1 MPALAPG
8 ATISADDKSAAIP
21 SDLRWIPQRKG
32 FLMLRTATP
41 ALSRQAPAQAARV
54 DRNETSVSGRV
65 QSIDIVRGAVML
77 LMAIDHVR
85 VYSGLPA
92 GGPTPGIFLTRR
104 ITHFVAPAFIFLAG
118 TSAFLHGRK
127 LADISSLARFLVT
140 RGLWLVL
147 LELTVLRVA
156 WTFNFDF
163 SHYLLAGVIWV
174 IGWCMVLLAGL
185 IFLPVRALAAFGLV
199 VVLGHNIFD
208 QFSQSLFPMVQQSHW
223 GWLWQIL
230 YFGGPIQ
237 IGENG
242 PTLFVLYSIVPWVGV
257 MALGYVFGRVIIMD
271 DPVRRKICLALGTTA
286 IALFL
291 LLRGFNLYGD
301 PRPWVAPAH
310 PASAQSQNAP
320 HLNSGASTATAGS
333 AAQQA
338 APVAPPRRPQAPA
351 WISFLNTTKY
361 PASLLFLLM
370 TLGPMLLVLPL
381 LENAGGRVTGV
392 LKIFGR
398 VPFFYYVLHIPLIH
412 CAAMIVSLL
421 RTGSVAAW
429 LFMNH
434 PVMNP
439 PSPPGYVWSI
449 GLLYLVWLIV
459 VTVLY
464 IPCRWYAA
472 LKQRRKDI
480 GFLSYL

>member
-1 MPALAPG
+1 MLS
-8 ATISADDKSAAIP
+8 TETVVAI
-21 SDLRWIPQRKG
+21 RKG
-32 FLMLRTATP
+32 PAKAT
-41 ALSRQAPAQAARV
+41 RV
-54 DRNETSVSGRV
+54 DRDEMPVSGRV

-92 GGPTPGIFLTRR
+92 GGPTPGIFLSRW

-127 LADISSLARFLVT
+127 QADTRALARFLVT

-163 SHYLLAGVIWV
+163 GHYLLAGVIWV

-185 IFLPVRALAAFGLV
+185 IFLPMRALAAVGLA
-199 VVLGHNIFD
+199 VVLGHNILDRFVP
-208 QFSQSLFPMVQQSHW
+208 SLFALLEKSHW
-223 GWLWQIL
+223 GWLWQVL
-230 YFGGPIQ
+230 YLGGPIQ
-237 IGENG
+237 IGEHG

-257 MALGYVFGRVIIMD
+257 MALGYVFGHVMLMD
-271 DPVRRKICLALGTTA
+271 EPRRRKICLGVGTA
-286 IALFL
+286 CIAAFL
-291 LLRGFNLYGD
+291 VLRGFNLYGD
-301 PRPWVAPAH
+301 PRPWVSPAPA
-310 PASAQSQNAP
+310 ARGQSQTAP
-320 HLNSGASTATAGS
+320 HSNATAATTTASS
-333 AAQQA
+333 AAQQP
-338 APVAPPRRPQAPA
+338 APAAPPRRPAPA

-370 TLGPMLLVLPL
+370 TLGPMLLVLPF
-381 LENAGGRVTGV
+381 LEHAGGRTTAV

-412 CAAMIVSLL
+412 LAAVIVSLL
-421 RTGSVAAW
+421 RIGSVAPW

-439 PSPPGYVWSI
+439 PAPSGYVWSL
-449 GLLYLVWLIV
+449 GLLYLVWAV
-459 VTVLY
+459 VVILLY
-464 IPCRWYAA
+464 IPCRWFAGV
-472 LKQRRKDI
+472 KQRRKDN

>member
-1 MPALAPG
+1 MLK
-8 ATISADDKSAAIP
+8 TAA
-21 SDLRWIPQRKG
+21 
-32 FLMLRTATP
+32 P
-41 ALSRQAPAQAARV
+41 ALSRQAPAQDTRV
-54 DRNETSVSGRV
+54 DRGETPGSGRV
-65 QSIDIVRGAVML
+65 QSIDIVRGVVML

-92 GGPTPGIFLTRR
+92 GGPTPGIFLSRW

-127 LADISSLARFLVT
+127 QADTRDLARFLIT

-147 LELTVLRVA
+147 LELTLLRVA

-185 IFLPVRALAAFGLV
+185 IFLPVRALAAFGLAV
-199 VVLGHNIFD
+199 VFGHNILDRFVP
-208 QFSQSLFPMVQQSHW
+208 SLFALLEKSHW

-230 YFGGPIQ
+230 YLGGPIQ
-237 IGENG
+237 IGEHG

-257 MALGYVFGRVIIMD
+257 MALGYAFGRVMVMD
-271 DPVRRKICLALGTTA
+271 EPMRRKICMALGTA
-286 IALFL
+286 SIIAFVV
-291 LLRGFNLYGD
+291 LRGFNLYGD
-301 PRPWVAPAH
+301 PRPWVAPA
-310 PASAQSQNAP
+310 PSASAQSQNAP
-320 HLNSGASTATAGS
+320 HSGATASATTASS

-338 APVAPPRRPQAPA
+338 APVTPPRRPQAPA

-370 TLGPMLLVLPL
+370 TLGPMLLILPF
-381 LENAGGRVTGV
+381 LENAGGRAAAV

-412 CAAMIVSLL
+412 LAAVIVSLL
-421 RTGSVAAW
+421 RTGSVAPW

-439 PSPPGYVWSI
+439 PSPPGYVWSL
-449 GLLYLVWLIV
+449 GLLYLIWVIV
-459 VTVLY
+459 VTLLY
-464 IPCRWYAA
+464 IPCRWFAG